1 VNAHA
6 PIPAMGELRSLLRLA
21 APIAFTQAGYALMG
35 LVDTA
40 VVGRLGA
47 APLGAVGLANGL
59 FFALAVVGLGAM
71 LGLDPLFAQAIGA
84 RDRERARELVWQ
96 GLWLSGL
103 VTLALALPIAAVP
116 FVLEPAGI
124 PPEVA
129 RDARLYLWLRL
140 PGLWPM
146 LAFAA
151 LRSYLQ
157 ASHRLRALVVSTL
170 LANVANLFLDIALVF
185 GEFGLPAMGAPGSG
199 LATAICALL
208 QFAILASV
216 VRPGP
221 RRPAHAVDLRKA
233 LAVGIPVGLQ
243 MGAEVGVFA
252 LVGVLAGRLGVRSLA
267 AHQVAISLASFTFC
281 AAVGVGMAGTVRVG
295 WAIGAGD
302 TPAARRSGLT
312 AFAGGAAIMA
322 AAALCFWLAPG
333 ALARMLTD
341 QPDVIAASVPLLAV
355 CAVFQ
360 LSDGV
365 QGVGAGVLRGAG
377 DTRFAFLANLLG
389 HYGIGLPIAILLGF
403 KLGQGVIGLWWGLC
417 AGLTAV
423 AIGLLARFLHLSS
436 REIAPLEAHPGG
448 P

>member
-1 VNAHA
+1 LN
-6 PIPAMGELRSLLRLA
+6 ELRKLLRLA

-47 APLGAVGLANGL
+47 GPLGAVGLANGL
-59 FFALAVVGLGAM
+59 FFALAVIGIGAM
-71 LGLDPLFAQAIGA
+71 LGLDPLFAQALGA
-84 RDRERARELVWQ
+84 RDEARARELIWQ
-96 GLWLSGL
+96 GLWLSAL
-103 VTLALALPIAAVP
+103 LTLALALPIAALP
-116 FVLEPAGI
+116 FLLQPSGI
-124 PPEVA
+124 SPDVA
-129 RDARLYLWLRL
+129 HDARLYLWLRL

-157 ASHRLRALVVSTL
+157 ARERLRALLIATV
-170 LANVANLFLDIALVF
+170 VANLANLGLDVLLVF
-185 GEFGLPAMGAPGSG
+185 GKLGLPALGAPGSG
-199 LATAICALL
+199 LATSVCALL
-208 QFAILASV
+208 QFATLAFA

-221 RRPAHAVDLRKA
+221 RRAPRGVDLRKA

-252 LVGVLAGRLGVRSLA
+252 LVGLLAGRLGAESLA

-295 WAIGAGD
+295 WAVGARD
-302 TPAARRSGLT
+302 TAAARRSGLT
-312 AFAGGAAIMA
+312 AFAGGAGIMSLS
-322 AAALCFWLAPG
+322 ALCFWLAPD
-333 ALARMLTD
+333 ALARMLSD
-341 QPDVIAASVPLLAV
+341 QPDVIAASIPLLGV

-360 LSDGV
+360 LSDGI

-377 DTRFAFLANLLG
+377 DTRFPFLANVIG
-389 HYGIGLPIAILLGF
+389 HYFIGLPVAIVLG
-403 KLGQGVIGLWWGLC
+403 LWMGRGVIGLWWGLC

-423 AIGLLARFLHLSS
+423 AIALLTRFLRISA
-436 REIAPLEAHPGG
+436 REIAPLEAHPRPG
-448 P
+448 PVA